1 MTSSTRR
8 VLGCRLVA
16 FATVLFIVAFTAS
29 VQADAP
35 KEGPAAQALRHL
47 VATHPE
53 LKELLV
59 ASIDRAHQV
68 NPDPVTNPVQTLE
81 QYYNLIAFTERAQP
95 GRMVAPTS
103 ASTLYQRLDQGLSFL
118 FFVSDQPLPQLSGRG
133 YFNSSIQYYP
143 PYNDWLRTFVRSWG
157 KALDAPDSWDAQ
169 SLATAQA
176 DPVFGVQKG
185 WYEDASH
192 WHTFNE
198 FFARRLKSPAARP
211 IASPGDNS
219 VVASP
224 VDAIPQGSWR
234 IDGSSNLVDP
244 EGAPL
249 KSGTVRSIAQLI
261 GEQSAYKHSFAGGTF
276 THTFLDVGDYHR
288 YHFPLSGVVREA
300 RVIPGSELPGG
311 IISWDAKRKRYAFD
325 PSSVGWQALETRA
338 TVIIESP
345 DYGLVALLPI
355 GMSPV
360 SSVNIDPSVKPG
372 AKVHKGDE
380 IGYFLFGGS
389 DFVLVFQSG
398 VRFESIPPNA
408 DGKTWP
414 HLLMGEKLGTLTGLP
429 RPRK

>member
-1 MTSSTRR
+1 MTSSTDR
-8 VLGCRLVA
+8 VSAGRLVA
-16 FATVLFIVAFTAS
+16 VATVFFMLAFTAGS
-29 VQADAP
+29 RADAP
-35 KEGPAAQALRHL
+35 QEGPAAQALRQL

-53 LKELLV
+53 LEQLLV
-59 ASIDRAHQV
+59 ASIERAHQV

-81 QYYNLIAFTERAQP
+81 QYFALVAFTERAQP
-95 GRMVAPTS
+95 GRMRAPTP
-103 ASTLYQRLDQGLSFL
+103 ASTLYQRIDQGLSFL
-118 FFVSDQPLPQLSGRG
+118 FFVSDQPLPALSGRG
-133 YFNSSIQYYP
+133 YFNNSIQYYP
-143 PYNDWLRTFVRSWG
+143 PYLEWLRTFVRSWG
-157 KALDAPDSWDAQ
+157 NALDARDSWDAQ

-176 DPVFGVQKG
+176 DPVFGLQNG
-185 WYEDASH
+185 WYEDPSR

-198 FFARRLKSPAARP
+198 FFARHLKSPAARP

-224 VDAIPQGSWR
+224 VDAIPQGTWR
-234 IDGSSNLVDP
+234 IDSSSNLVDS
-244 EGAPL
+244 EGAAL

-261 GEQSAYKHSFAGGTF
+261 GEQSTYKSSFAGGTF

-300 RVIPGSELPGG
+300 RVIPGIELPGG
-311 IISWDAKRKRYAFD
+311 TVTWDAKRKHYSFD
-325 PSSVGWQALETRA
+325 PSSAGWQALETRA

-372 AKVHKGDE
+372 SKVRKGDE

-389 DFVLVFQSG
+389 DFVLIFQAG

-408 DGKTWP
+408 DGKSWP
-414 HLLMGEKLGTLTGLP
+414 HLLMGEKFGTLTALP
-429 RPRK
+429 QHRK